1 MQIGVEASRTL
12 ENRRILIVME
22 DEVLRAA
29 LQFMLHD
36 ENEAH
41 EIRSPE
47 EAYAKTFLGP
57 IDLVLL
63 DLGLV
68 WGRGIGL
75 IPELR
80 ERLDPAKLVLV
91 AESDDDPDA
100 YACLPAGADGILG
113 KPLTVAGVRKAVD
126 RALRGSGRER
136 LAA

>member
-1 MQIGVEASRTL
+1 MNFGIDTSKTL
-12 ENRRILIVME
+12 ANRRILIVME

-36 ENEAH
+36 ESEAH

-47 EAYAKTFLGP
+47 EAYHKKFLGP
-57 IDLVLL
+57 VDLVLL

-68 WGRGIGL
+68 WGRGIDL
-75 IPELR
+75 IPQMR
-80 ERLDPAKLVLV
+80 ERLNPAKLVLV

-113 KPLTVAGVRKAVD
+113 KPLTVAGVRKTVERVLAQD
-126 RALRGSGRER
+126 QAR

>member
-1 MQIGVEASRTL
+1 MNFGIDTTKTL
-12 ENRRILIVME
+12 ANRRILIVME

-36 ENEAH
+36 GNEAH

-47 EAYAKTFLGP
+47 EAYRKEFLGP
-57 IDLVLL
+57 VDLILL

-68 WGRGIGL
+68 WGRGIDL
-75 IPELR
+75 IPQMR
-80 ERLDPAKLVLV
+80 ERLNPAKLVLV

-113 KPLTVAGVRKAVD
+113 KPLTVAGVRKAVE
-126 RALRGSGRER
+126 RVLAQEAAR